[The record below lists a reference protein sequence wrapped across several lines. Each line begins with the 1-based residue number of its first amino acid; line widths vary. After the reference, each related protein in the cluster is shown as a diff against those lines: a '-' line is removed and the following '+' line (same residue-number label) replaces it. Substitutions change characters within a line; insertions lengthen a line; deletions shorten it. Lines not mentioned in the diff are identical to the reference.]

1 MDPLGLFVIGAVIL
15 GLVLFYSGSGKG
27 MIISL
32 AIFAD
37 LGLLGLIMS
46 GAWPLLIV
54 VGIPIALLNY
64 AAFFSLAA
72 KDEE

>member
-1 MDPLGLFVIGAVIL
+1 MDPLGLFVIIVVIL

-64 AAFFSLAA
+64 AAFYSLAS
-72 KDEE
+72 KDIE